1 MSEFNIYD
9 WNRKR
14 HLNESQADAVAKAID
29 SALTS
34 VDESLS
40 YSDFAKGV
48 AKVLKDEYGSHN
60 FGKFMEVLHAELGI
74 NEAQEMVSYKVKGVT
89 ADPYEGGGDEPF
101 DIVVKVKAGL
111 EGDDLKKAIRS
122 AAKEEM
128 GPIYK
133 INNFTKA

>member
-1 MSEFNIYD
+1 MKFKDYFPELIEENF
-9 WNRKR
+9 
-14 HLNESQADAVAKAID
+14 QAAAKAMNDAIETVDEDLSYEDFALAVAAI
-29 SALTS
+29 
-34 VDESLS
+34 
-40 YSDFAKGV
+40 
-48 AKVLKDEYGSHN
+48 LKDEYGSHN
-60 FGKFMEVLHAELGI
+60 FSKFMEILHAELGI
-74 NEAQEMVSYKVKGVT
+74 NEAQEMISYKVKGVT
-89 ADPYEGGGDEPF
+89 ADPYDGGGDEPF